1 MTTAIA
7 LLLLAQSPTGT
18 LESKIRA
25 EFAKQ
30 KLPGM
35 VVVVER
41 KGKQELAMALG
52 YANLEHKVP
61 MKLDSV
67 HELASVSKQFTAT
80 AILKLADEGKLSL
93 DDSITKFVDGAPDTW
108 KAITIRHLLH
118 HTSGLPDYISD
129 MSVIRTNKSAESMMM
144 SLMDKP
150 LRFAPGAKFEYSN
163 SGYMALGHIAAKA
176 SGSSLW
182 QLTETAILKPNKLAG
197 IYTNDPTLIVPNRAD
212 GYDVVLNKLTRESYT
227 SRSFSLTGDG
237 HLMASAPGLLAWSK
251 LLQERRILKPETW
264 KSAWTPSPQSI
275 ASGGKYGFG
284 FTTFEA
290 EGKLRLM
297 HGGGWMGTTTLLE
310 TGVDE
315 KFTVVVL
322 INQGGADVMAFG
334 KLIHE
339 GLLDKAN

>member
-7 LLLLAQSPTGT
+7 LLLLAQSPSAT

-25 EFAKQ
+25 EFARQ

-52 YANLEHKVP
+52 FANLEHKVP

-80 AILKLADEGKLSL
+80 VILKLVDEGKLSL
-93 DDSITKFVDGAPDTW
+93 DDPITKFIEGAPATW

-118 HTSGLPDYISD
+118 HTSGLPDYISEMGIVRSD
-129 MSVIRTNKSAESMMM
+129 KSTESMIR
-144 SLMDKP
+144 SLFDKQ
-150 LRFAPGAKFEYSN
+150 LQFAPGAKFEYSN
-163 SGYMALGHIAAKA
+163 SGYMALGHIAGQVG
-176 SGSSLW
+176 GSSLW
-182 QLTETAILKPNKLAG
+182 NLTQSSILTPNRLTG
-197 IYTNDPTLIVPNRAD
+197 IFTNDPTLVIPNRAD
-212 GYDVVLNKLTRESYT
+212 GYDVVLNRLTRESFT

-237 HLMASAPGLLAWSK
+237 HLMASASGLMAWSK
-251 LLQERRILKPETW
+251 LLQERRILRPDTW
-264 KSAWTPSPQSI
+264 KAAWTPSPQSI

-284 FTTFEA
+284 FTTFDA
-290 EGKLRLM
+290 AGKLRLM

-315 KFTVVVL
+315 KFTLVVL

-334 KLIHE
+334 KLIHD
-339 GLLDKAN
+339 GLLNKAK